1 MTELEALEHR
11 RARRRDAPDLQAA
24 DLDRRR
30 IYEIPY
36 FQSNHVL
43 LN

>member
-11 RARRRDAPDLQAA
+11 RARRREALDLQAA

-36 FQSNHVL
+36 LQSNHVL
-43 LN
+43 LS